1 MLTLAVCPGS
11 FDPVTMGHLDIIT
24 RAASIFD
31 NVIVAILEN
40 QAKDHMFSLEERL
53 EMLRVACAHLPNVQ
67 VDHFEGLL
75 VDYVRAC
82 GAHVVIRGL
91 RAVSDFEFELTM
103 ALMNRKLDPS
113 IETMYIMTSM
123 EYSVLSSSIVKEVAG
138 SGGDIHGL
146 VPEPLVERVS
156 ARCRRKG

>member
-1 MLTLAVCPGS
+1 VPIFPMYRL
-11 FDPVTMGHLDIIT
+11 IT
-24 RAASIFD
+24 SKGFW
-31 NVIVAILEN
+31 
-40 QAKDHMFSLEERL
+40 STT
-53 EMLRVACAHLPNVQ
+53 C
-67 VDHFEGLL
+67 G
-75 VDYVRAC
+75 AC
-82 GAHVVIRGL
+82 GAHVVLRGL

-103 ALMNRKLDPS
+103 ALMNRKLDPN

-123 EYSVLSSSIVKEVAG
+123 EYSFLSSSIVKEVAG

>member
-1 MLTLAVCPGS
+1 LTLAVCPGS

-24 RAASIFD
+24 RAASVFD
-31 NVIVAILEN
+31 NVIVAIL
-40 QAKDHMFSLEERL
+40 QHHAKAHMFSLEERL

-75 VDYVRAC
+75 VYYVRSC
-82 GAHVVIRGL
+82 GAHVVVRGL

-103 ALMNRKLDPS
+103 ALMNRKLDPN

-123 EYSVLSSSIVKEVAG
+123 EYSFLSSSIVKEVAS
-138 SGGDIHGL
+138 SGGCIEGL

-156 ARCRRKG
+156 ARCRGKG